1 VKSRTVVVSALLH
14 VVVFGLAL
22 QVSKSKAARR
32 ATSVAV
38 VGEKKKAEKKKEEEK
53 PKPKPKPKPM
63 VASAQPEVTHQAAPA
78 PTKAAP
84 EPVQQAAP
92 VETGLTMDSD
102 DGPGIALGGP
112 APNKAKGAAPTG
124 GGEKQQRAPTV
135 KKEKALSPKD
145 NPEEDDC
152 TEAPSKPVVLQK
164 PNEVGYTQDA
174 RANGVEGILK
184 LRIVV
189 AADGSV
195 SDVTVLKSVEA
206 ALDAAAIA
214 AVKSWVFKPSMRC
227 GRAMAGGVFTFQST
241 FELGD

>member
-1 VKSRTVVVSALLH
+1 VKSKTVLVSAVLH

-53 PKPKPKPKPM
+53 PKPKRKPL
-63 VASAQPEVTHQAAPA
+63 VASARPEVSHTPAPA
-78 PTKAAP
+78 PSKAAP
-84 EPVQQAAP
+84 EPTAAPAP
-92 VETGLTMDSD
+92 VETGLTLGND
-102 DGPGIALGGP
+102 DGPGIAIGGP
-112 APNKAKGAAPTG
+112 APNAPKAQQQQPGVGQKSG
-124 GGEKQQRAPTV
+124 GPSV

-145 NPEEDDC
+145 NPEEDTC
-152 TEAPSKPVVLQK
+152 TEAPSKPVPVQK
-164 PNEVGYTQDA
+164 PSEVGYTQEA
-174 RANGVEGILK
+174 RANGIEGILK

-189 AADGSV
+189 GADGSV
-195 SDVTVLKSVEA
+195 VEVTVLKSVDA

-214 AVKSWVFKPSMRC
+214 AVKTWVFKPSMRC
-227 GRAMAGGVFTFQST
+227 GKAMAGGVFTFQST